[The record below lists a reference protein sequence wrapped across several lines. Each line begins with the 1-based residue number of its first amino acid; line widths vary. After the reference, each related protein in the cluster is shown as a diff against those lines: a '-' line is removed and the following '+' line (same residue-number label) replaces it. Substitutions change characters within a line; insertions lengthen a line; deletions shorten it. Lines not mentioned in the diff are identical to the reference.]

1 MSEVRS
7 VALNLSSRE
16 LIFLQKVTRQEY
28 HFITDEEQEARLRLR
43 DKLLEGF
50 FDQNENRI
58 VLNLTR
64 DELLFLIK
72 VARENYS
79 FIVRT
84 EKEARLA
91 LAAKLHKT
99 AEAVFGSPAD
109 EYRPGPGG
117 TVYGCAGEPNMRSL
131 IWPPSHRH
139 VKSALVLALTAP
151 TRRARRRMSAGS
163 PSTSAS
169 RT

>member
-1 MSEVRS
+1 MSEARS
-7 VALNLSSRE
+7 ITLNLTARE

-28 HFITDEEQEARLRLR
+28 HFITDSEQEARLRLR

-50 FDQNENRI
+50 YDQNENRI

-72 VARENYS
+72 IARENYS
-79 FIVRT
+79 FIVRA

-99 AEAVFGSPAD
+99 AESVFGVS
-109 EYRPGPGG
+109 
-117 TVYGCAGEPNMRSL
+117 
-131 IWPPSHRH
+131 
-139 VKSALVLALTAP
+139 
-151 TRRARRRMSAGS
+151 TREE
-163 PSTSAS
+163 
-169 RT
+169 

>member
-1 MSEVRS
+1 MQACVFRSGAFPRSAEAGFTPAEALDDEKGGASTRMKETISEARS
-7 VALNLSSRE
+7 VVLNLTSRE
-16 LIFLQKVTRQEY
+16 LIFLQKVTRGEY
-28 HFITDEEQEARLRLR
+28 HFITDEEQDARLRLR

-50 FDQNENRI
+50 YDKHENRI

-72 VARENYS
+72 IARENYS

-99 AEAVFGSPAD
+99 AEAVFG
-109 EYRPGPGG
+109 
-117 TVYGCAGEPNMRSL
+117 V
-131 IWPPSHRH
+131 
-139 VKSALVLALTAP
+139 
-151 TRRARRRMSAGS
+151 
-163 PSTSAS
+163 TSRDVS
-169 RT
+169 S

>member
-1 MSEVRS
+1 LRAVKKPGQEVEAMAEVRS
-7 VALNLSSRE
+7 VALNLSSKE
-16 LIFLQKVTRQEY
+16 LVFLQKVTRQEY

-72 VARENYS
+72 IARENYS
-79 FIVRT
+79 FIVRA
-84 EKEARLA
+84 EKEARLS

-99 AEAVFGSPAD
+99 AEAVFGV
-109 EYRPGPGG
+109 
-117 TVYGCAGEPNMRSL
+117 T
-131 IWPPSHRH
+131 HREE
-139 VKSALVLALTAP
+139 
-151 TRRARRRMSAGS
+151 
-163 PSTSAS
+163 
-169 RT
+169 

>member
-1 MSEVRS
+1 MAETRS
-7 VALNLSSRE
+7 VTLNLTARE
-16 LIFLQKVTRQEY
+16 LVFLQKVTRQDY
-28 HFITDEEQEARLRLR
+28 HFITDEEQEARLRMR

-50 FDQNENRI
+50 YDKSENRI

-79 FIVRT
+79 FIVRA

-99 AEAVFGSPAD
+99 AESVFGVSGR
-109 EYRPGPGG
+109 E
-117 TVYGCAGEPNMRSL
+117 E
-131 IWPPSHRH
+131 
-139 VKSALVLALTAP
+139 
-151 TRRARRRMSAGS
+151 
-163 PSTSAS
+163 
-169 RT
+169 

>member
-1 MSEVRS
+1 MVSDVRS
-7 VALNLSSRE
+7 VALNLNSKE

-58 VLNLTR
+58 FLNQ
-64 DELLFLIK
+64 

-99 AEAVFGSPAD
+99 AEAVFGVS
-109 EYRPGPGG
+109 
-117 TVYGCAGEPNMRSL
+117 
-131 IWPPSHRH
+131 
-139 VKSALVLALTAP
+139 
-151 TRRARRRMSAGS
+151 TREE
-163 PSTSAS
+163 
-169 RT
+169 

>member
-7 VALNLSSRE
+7 VSLNLSSKE

-43 DKLLEGF
+43 DKLLVGF
-50 FDQNENRI
+50 FDQSESRI

-72 VARENYS
+72 VARENFS
-79 FIVRT
+79 FVVRA

-91 LAAKLHKT
+91 LAAKLYKT
-99 AEAVFGSPAD
+99 AEAVFG
-109 EYRPGPGG
+109 
-117 TVYGCAGEPNMRSL
+117 V
-131 IWPPSHRH
+131 
-139 VKSALVLALTAP
+139 AP
-151 TRRARRRMSAGS
+151 KEL
-163 PSTSAS
+163 
-169 RT
+169 

>member
-1 MSEVRS
+1 MAEARS

-43 DKLLEGF
+43 DKLMEGF
-50 FDQNENRI
+50 FDQNESRV
-58 VLNLTR
+58 VLTLTR

-79 FIVRT
+79 FIVRA

-91 LAAKLHKT
+91 LAARPPAAAAT
-99 AEAVFGSPAD
+99 AVGLALVTACPLRRDQARGDSEPQVSAHRDVSSASPAGVC
-109 EYRPGPGG
+109 PS
-117 TVYGCAGEPNMRSL
+117 AARS
-131 IWPPSHRH
+131 WSRATPS
-139 VKSALVLALTAP
+139 P
-151 TRRARRRMSAGS
+151 
-163 PSTSAS
+163 
-169 RT
+169 

>member
-1 MSEVRS
+1 MVSDVRS
-7 VALNLSSRE
+7 VALNLNSKE

-58 VLNLTR
+58 VLNITR

-99 AEAVFGSPAD
+99 AEAVFGV
-109 EYRPGPGG
+109 
-117 TVYGCAGEPNMRSL
+117 T
-131 IWPPSHRH
+131 
-139 VKSALVLALTAP
+139 
-151 TRRARRRMSAGS
+151 TRED
-163 PSTSAS
+163 
-169 RT
+169 

>member
-1 MSEVRS
+1 MAETRS

-43 DKLLEGF
+43 DKLMEGF
-50 FDQNENRI
+50 FDQNESRV

-99 AEAVFGSPAD
+99 AEAVFGVTQRDVS
-109 EYRPGPGG
+109 
-117 TVYGCAGEPNMRSL
+117 S
-131 IWPPSHRH
+131 
-139 VKSALVLALTAP
+139 
-151 TRRARRRMSAGS
+151 
-163 PSTSAS
+163 
-169 RT
+169 

>member
-1 MSEVRS
+1 MADARS
-7 VALNLSSRE
+7 VALNLTGRE
-16 LIFLQKVTRQEY
+16 LVFLQKVTRQEY

-43 DKLLEGF
+43 DKLVEGV
-50 FDQNENRI
+50 FDQSVNRI

-99 AEAVFGSPAD
+99 AEAVFGVQPRD
-109 EYRPGPGG
+109 E
-117 TVYGCAGEPNMRSL
+117 
-131 IWPPSHRH
+131 
-139 VKSALVLALTAP
+139 
-151 TRRARRRMSAGS
+151 
-163 PSTSAS
+163 
-169 RT
+169 

>member
-1 MSEVRS
+1 MSEVKS

-28 HFITDEEQEARLRLR
+28 HFITDEEQQARLGMR

-50 FDQNENRI
+50 FDQSQSRI

-72 VARENYS
+72 IARENYS
-79 FIVRT
+79 FIVRA

-99 AEAVFGSPAD
+99 AEAVFGV
-109 EYRPGPGG
+109 
-117 TVYGCAGEPNMRSL
+117 T
-131 IWPPSHRH
+131 
-139 VKSALVLALTAP
+139 
-151 TRRARRRMSAGS
+151 TRED
-163 PSTSAS
+163 
-169 RT
+169 